1 MARLLFVNQFYWPDL
16 ASTGQH
22 LTDLCEHLAAR
33 GHEVRVLCSSGA
45 YLDAAGRVAPSA
57 EQRGG
62 VEIRRLRG
70 LGFGQRTS
78 LWRRAAE
85 YAAFHLQVA
94 RATACSRWPDLVVT
108 LTTPPLLGLWGALAQ
123 AFSGRRHVPFV
134 MDLHP
139 DAEFALGLL
148 EPQSLVGRA
157 LEALNAWPLR
167 RADRS
172 VVLGPHMAARLIQK
186 GVDPARLVE
195 IPVWTDG
202 QAVRP
207 LPHAHNELRRRLGWN
222 GRFVVLYSGNAGL
235 VHRFDELLEAMERV
249 QERNPRVLFAFVGG
263 GPRRGEIEREV
274 ARRGLSNAEFHAYFP
289 REALGQSLP
298 AADAHFL
305 SLREEQA
312 GIAVPGKL
320 YGAMASG
327 RPVLFVGPQ
336 RCESA
341 DTLRESGGG
350 YALRCGEAL
359 ALSEAILTLAEDPRR
374 CRDLGR
380 RARLGFER
388 RFDRPVCLAAWAELI
403 EGLVGRPALDPRA
416 AAGAPTRPSLAADL
430 ADRQTA

>member
-22 LTDLCEHLAAR
+22 LTDLCEHLAGR

-45 YLDAAGRVAPSA
+45 YLDAAGRVAPA
-57 EQRGG
+57 REQRQG
-62 VEIRRLRG
+62 VSIRRFRG
-70 LGFGQRTS
+70 LGFGQRSS
-78 LWRRAAE
+78 LGRRAAE

-94 RATACSRWPDLVVT
+94 RATAASSWPDLIVT

-123 AFSGRRHVPFV
+123 ALLGRRHVPFV

-148 EPQSLVGRA
+148 RRQSLLGRA

-167 RADRS
+167 RADRA
-172 VVLGPHMAARLIQK
+172 VVLGPHMAARLQAK
-186 GVDPARLVE
+186 GVDPARLAE
-195 IPVWTDG
+195 IPVWADG

-207 LPHAHNELRRRLGWN
+207 RPHAHNELRRRLGWN

-235 VHRFDELLEAMERV
+235 VHRFDELLDAMQRV
-249 QERNPRVLFAFVGG
+249 GATHPRILFAFVGG
-263 GPRRGEIEREV
+263 GPRRREIEAEV
-274 ARRGLSNAEFHAYFP
+274 ARRGLTNAEFHAYFP
-289 REALGQSLP
+289 REMLGESLP

-305 SLREEQA
+305 SLRDEQA

-327 RPVLFVGPQ
+327 RPVLFVGPE

-341 DTLRESGGG
+341 DTLRQSGAG
-350 YALRCGEAL
+350 YAFRSGEGL

-374 CRDLGR
+374 AAELGR
-380 RARLGFER
+380 RARAEFER
-388 RFDRPVCLAAWAELI
+388 RFDRPVCLAAWSELI
-403 EGLVGRPALDPRA
+403 EGLVGRPAGSGAA
-416 AAGAPTRPSLAADL
+416 AAGAQAPSAGAAPSP
-430 ADRQTA
+430 DRQRA